1 VIAVDR
7 SPARLARCGARVAE
21 WGLPNVRLREGSV
34 DDASLAEEVQSR
46 GGADLVVMAR
56 MLVHASRPQD
66 AIASATRLL
75 RAGGHLAI
83 VDYLPH
89 DDESLRE
96 QGHVWLGFEPAKL
109 RTWLEA
115 AKLAPVALAPF
126 PHVHQPALQLA
137 VAKKPG
143 DHHGYAH

>member
-1 VIAVDR
+1 
-7 SPARLARCGARVAE
+7 
-21 WGLPNVRLREGSV
+21 
-34 DDASLAEEVQSR
+34 
-46 GGADLVVMAR
+46 MAR

-83 VDYLPH
+83 VDYFPH

-115 AKLAPVALAPF
+115 AKLAPIALTPF
-126 PHVHQPALQLA
+126 PNSHQPALQLA
-137 VAKKPG
+137 VAKKTG
-143 DHHGYAH
+143 EHHGYAH